1 MTGVTVVAVTFN
13 SEQVIASCLESC
25 REYPVIMIDNAS
37 TDRTVAAVR
46 RFPHVRVI
54 ANDVNRGFAAAVNQA
69 VRECETDF
77 VLLLNPDVTLLTD
90 ISPLVASC
98 STESAGAGAGQ
109 LLGEDGRPQKG
120 FGIRRFPTAVTLVF
134 EVLGLNRVLPWNPV
148 NRRYRELRR
157 NLEAAGEVDQPA
169 GAFLLFRKQVWE
181 RLGGFD
187 EAFYPVWFEDVDFCK
202 RVREAGYKIV
212 YNPAVKARHRGGHSV
227 RALPGEC
234 RELYWYVSLLRY
246 ASKHFRALG
255 FRLVSAAVVSG
266 AIPRAVASLVAGGGA
281 AMAATY
287 FRVMRFAGGCLVS
300 GRFPDLPG
308 PLRRQIAAVSSL
320 TGSGQ
325 VTPSARNI

>member
-1 MTGVTVVAVTFN
+1 MTGVTAVAVTYN
-13 SEQVIASCLESC
+13 SEEVIGSCLESC
-25 REYPVIMIDNAS
+25 REYPAIVVDNAS
-37 TDRTVAAVR
+37 TDGTLAAAR
-46 RFPHVRVI
+46 RFPHARVI
-54 ANDVNRGFAAAVNQA
+54 ANDTNRGFAAAVNQA
-69 VRECETDF
+69 VRESEADF
-77 VLLLNPDVTLLTD
+77 ILLLNPDVILLTD

-98 STESAGAGAGQ
+98 DVEGVGASAGQ

-120 FGIRRFPTAVTLVF
+120 FGLRRFPTPLTLTF
-134 EVLGLNRVLPWNPV
+134 EVLGLNRLFPWNPV
-148 NRRYRELRR
+148 NRRYRELVG
-157 NLEAAGEVDQPA
+157 NPGAAGEVDQPA
-169 GAFLLFRKQVWE
+169 GAFLLFRKRVWE

-187 EAFYPVWFEDVDFCK
+187 EAFYPIWFEDVDFCK
-202 RVREAGYKIV
+202 RLREAGYKIV
-212 YNPAVKARHRGGHSV
+212 YNPAALARHRGGHSV

-255 FRLVSAAVVSG
+255 FRLVSAAVVPG
-266 AIPRAVASLVAGGGA
+266 AILRAITSLVAGGGA

-287 FRVMRFAGGCLVS
+287 CRVIRFAGGCLVS